1 MLRRGILQ
9 RRQIS
14 FDIDTKVAEQILGP
28 SYRNIYRQ
36 IYDFMLK
43 EGWVHLQGSV
53 YMSKKPISVYIVGY
67 IIHKMI
73 MQHPYMEKCFKRI
86 HQTDIGAVHDLSRYV
101 DYDGTPGKY
110 AQNEAAS
117 IDEAIHQRRRGR

>member
-1 MLRRGILQ
+1 MLRHGSLQ

-36 IYDFMLK
+36 IHDFMLK

-53 YMSKKPISVYIVGY
+53 
-67 IIHKMI
+67 
-73 MQHPYMEKCFKRI
+73 
-86 HQTDIGAVHDLSRYV
+86 
-101 DYDGTPGKY
+101 
-110 AQNEAAS
+110 
-117 IDEAIHQRRRGR
+117 

>member
-1 MLRRGILQ
+1 MLRHGSLQ

-53 YMSKKPISVYIVGY
+53 YMSKKPDGMNIVLPRVGGNEEKYEGWRLCGY
-67 IIHKMI
+67 INI
-73 MQHPYMEKCFKRI
+73 
-86 HQTDIGAVHDLSRYV
+86 
-101 DYDGTPGKY
+101 
-110 AQNEAAS
+110 
-117 IDEAIHQRRRGR
+117 